1 MGSGAHHTC
10 ATYQSLSKAVKFC
23 RRAGEERLFLGGGAA
38 GGDVFEGIPQRG
50 IAAAALVGRV
60 IVRGEDR
67 QLVLNDPFGAPV
79 EPFLPEWPMRAD
91 RRCATRELD
100 TAELDH

>member
-1 MGSGAHHTC
+1 MPGAEI
-10 ATYQSLSKAVKFC
+10 
-23 RRAGEERLFLGGGAA
+23 GEQLGQQIAA
-38 GGDVFEGIPQRG
+38 GLGPVDQV
-50 IAAAALVGRV
+50 VVRV
-60 IVRGEDR
+60 DDR